1 MTAIAIVG
9 DATKLVLPDE
19 SVHCVITS
27 PPYNVSVE
35 YDGYTDFI
43 NWIDYRDLAQDSAR
57 EMERVLVEGG
67 RVWVN
72 VPPAVPEQP
81 NGNLYR
87 QSLQHIWHQA
97 LGMAGF
103 TYRDTVVWRQD
114 SHDGACAWGSWKRPS
129 APNLR
134 GCWEAVLSF
143 YKGQYK
149 RTPPTVGE
157 KLIEAYEN
165 YEDADTLGG
174 EWTDLV
180 RNVWDITPARGSKY
194 GPAPFP
200 LELPARCIR
209 LSTWPGE
216 LVLDPF
222 GGSGT
227 TAKAAD
233 ILNRVG
239 VSVDISPRQ
248 TAAAADRVFT
258 LFS

>member
-1 MTAIAIVG
+1 MTAIAIEG
-9 DATKLVLPDE
+9 DATNLIFPDE
-19 SVHCVITS
+19 SIDCIVTS
-27 PPYNVSVE
+27 PPYNVGVP
-35 YDGYTDFI
+35 YDGYKDFI
-43 NWIDYRDLAQDSAR
+43 NWVDYRGMAQDAAR
-57 EMERVLVEGG
+57 EMERVLVDGG

-72 VPPAVPEQP
+72 IPPAVPEQP

-87 QSLQHIWHQA
+87 QCPQHIWHQA

-103 TYRDTVVWRQD
+103 TYRDTIVWRQD

-143 YKGQYK
+143 FKGPYK
-149 RTPPTVGE
+149 RTPPEGFE
-157 KLIEAYEN
+157 SW
-165 YEDADTLGG
+165 EDDAVAMTQWP
-174 EWTDLV
+174 ELV
-180 RNVWDITPARGSKY
+180 RNVWDIQPERGSKY

-200 LELPARCIR
+200 LELPVRCIR

-216 LVLDPF
+216 VVLDPF

-233 ILNRVG
+233 VLGRVG
-239 VSVDISPRQ
+239 ISVDISARQ
-248 TAAAADRVFT
+248 TAAAADRMFT

>member
-1 MTAIAIVG
+1 VTAIAIVG
-9 DATKLVLPDE
+9 NATDLILPNQ
-19 SVHCVITS
+19 SVHCVVTS
-27 PPYNVSVE
+27 PPYNCSVP
-35 YDGYTDFI
+35 YDGYADQI
-43 NWIDYRDLAQDSAR
+43 SWQDYLFLAQDSAR
-57 EMERVLVEGG
+57 EMDRVLVEGG
-67 RVWVN
+67 RVWIN
-72 VPPAVPEQP
+72 VPPAVPENP
-81 NGNLYR
+81 EGNLFR
-87 QSLQHIWHQA
+87 QSPLHIWHQA

-103 TYRDTVVWRQD
+103 TYRDTIVWRQD

-143 YKGQYK
+143 FKGPYK
-149 RTPPTVGE
+149 RTAPEG
-157 KLIEAYEN
+157 
-165 YEDADTLGG
+165 YEDYEDGYTSNGSSYNLGG

-180 RNVWDITPARGSKY
+180 RNVWDLSPARGSKY

-216 LVLDPF
+216 VVLDPF

-227 TAKAAD
+227 TAKAASE
-233 ILNRVG
+233 LGRVG
-239 VSVDISPRQ
+239 VSVDISARQ
-248 TAAAADRVFT
+248 TAAAADRMFT